1 MIVKVRGGYDDFPG
15 SQREEGQ
22 RNEFRFGTFFC
33 TTTSANTNTNT
44 LACSPPGNFCDSAFD
59 EEPSGNVE
67 QGRFGESF
75 ELASVRRQFIRFFEK
90 KL

>member
-1 MIVKVRGGYDDFPG
+1 MKVRGGYDDFPG
-15 SQREEGQ
+15 SQREEDQ

-44 LACSPPGNFCDSAFD
+44 LPCSPPANFCDSAFD

-67 QGRFGESF
+67 QGGFGESF

-90 KL
+90 